1 MKGVI
6 SIRGSGEELR
16 VDRAFIE
23 HLLHA
28 GHCVKYFIN
37 FFPAASRPL
46 HVTQASLKPS
56 RAQFPLL

>member
-1 MKGVI
+1 MKEVI

-16 VDRAFIE
+16 MDRAFNE

-46 HVTQASLKPS
+46 HVTQA
-56 RAQFPLL
+56 